1 MKYAEQANPCRQ
13 QISGCEALRKAN
25 RREVGVVKK
34 KGNMRD
40 PYSYET
46 VLYLDCDG
54 GCMNAHM

>member
-1 MKYAEQANPCRQ
+1 M
-13 QISGCEALRKAN
+13 
-25 RREVGVVKK
+25 VKK

-54 GCMNAHM
+54 GCTNAHM

>member
-1 MKYAEQANPCRQ
+1 M
-13 QISGCEALRKAN
+13 
-25 RREVGVVKK
+25 GVVKK